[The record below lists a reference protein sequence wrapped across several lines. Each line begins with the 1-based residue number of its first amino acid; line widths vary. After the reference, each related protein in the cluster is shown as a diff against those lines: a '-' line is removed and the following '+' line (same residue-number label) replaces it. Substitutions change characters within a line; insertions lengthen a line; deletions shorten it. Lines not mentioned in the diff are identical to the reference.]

1 MNTENQNIE
10 FKESWGRGWQKICD
24 GFMAAGLPKPS
35 IESKQGGV
43 LVTFQRNNVNLNA
56 TGVEGQESTQKE
68 GAFEIMPN
76 KGNEE
81 EKTTQETQQK
91 NTLESTLE
99 SGLKS
104 VQESE
109 EKTTQKTQQK
119 STLKSGLKSSLESGL
134 KSSLKSG
141 LKSEQS
147 IIEAII
153 ANPNVTI
160 PILQEMTGLS
170 RNGIKKALNRLKVQG
185 IIRRV
190 GPDKGG
196 HWELLQQS

>member
-1 MNTENQNIE
+1 
-10 FKESWGRGWQKICD
+10 
-24 GFMAAGLPKPS
+24 MAAGLPKPS

-56 TGVEGQESTQKE
+56 TVVEGQETTQKE
-68 GAFEIMPN
+68 GAFDIMPN

-81 EKTTQETQQK
+81 EKTTQKTTQETQQK
-91 NTLESTLE
+91 NTLE
-99 SGLKS
+99 
-104 VQESE
+104 
-109 EKTTQKTQQK
+109 
-119 STLKSGLKSSLESGL
+119 SGLKSSLESGL

-170 RNGIKKALNRLKVQG
+170 RNGIKKALNRLKIQG